1 MIDAIWHILL
11 ELAPWLFV
19 GALVSGLLHAFM
31 PADFL
36 RQRLQGPWGVV
47 KGALLGLPMPL
58 CSCAVIPAGVG
69 LKKQGASD
77 GATVAFM
84 ISTPQTG
91 ADSLLVVRAFLGWP
105 FALFTLGSSLV
116 LGLVAGWWADAAG
129 SPTEFAG
136 EEDTTCAAP
145 AAKGKP
151 RAVVAFGIE
160 TLRSI
165 WRWLVFG
172 IVVSAAIEQFIPAG
186 SLERFAGQGGLTAML
201 IALVIGLPLYVCATA
216 SVPMAAAL
224 VQAGFPTGA
233 ALVFLIAGPATNV
246 ATMGAVYRIL
256 GRRTLAIYLTTVA
269 AGSVAFGLLFDR
281 FIAPA
286 AAAPPAMT
294 TMHHGWWATAAA
306 VALIALLVWFAC
318 EDLAVLVRKRK
329 GTQPNDDSETPSCCA
344 HQEPEQRPVVELGV
358 PDERRG

>member
-1 MIDAIWHILL
+1 MIDSIWHILL

-36 RQRLQGPWGVV
+36 GQRLQGPWGVV

-58 CSCAVIPAGVG
+58 CSCAVIPAGLG

-116 LGLVAGWWADAAG
+116 LGLIAGWWADAAG
-129 SPTEFAG
+129 KSAAIAG
-136 EEDTTCAAP
+136 ESPSDCCAAP
-145 AAKGKP
+145 PPAGKNKLL
-151 RAVVAFGIE
+151 AVVEFGVE

-172 IVVSAAIEQFIPAG
+172 IVVSAAIEQFLPPG
-186 SLERFAGQGGLTAML
+186 SLDQFAGEGGLVAML
-201 IALVIGLPLYVCATA
+201 AALVIGLPLYVCTTA

-224 VQAGFPTGA
+224 VHAGFPTGA

-246 ATMGAVYRIL
+246 ATMGAIYRVL
-256 GRRTLAIYLTTVA
+256 GGRTLAIYLTTIAV
-269 AGSVAFGLLFDR
+269 GSVAFGLLFDWL
-281 FIAPA
+281 IAPA
-286 AAAPPAMT
+286 SATLPAMAHEHHSWWGVASAAA
-294 TMHHGWWATAAA
+294 
-306 VALIALLVWFAC
+306 LLALLGWFAC
-318 EDLAVLVRKRK
+318 EDLARLVRARR
-329 GTQPNDDSETPSCCA
+329 SEPAIEEVHTPSCCA
-344 HQEPEQRPVVELGV
+344 HKSPAPLPVVEIGV
-358 PDERRG
+358 HK

>member
-1 MIDAIWHILL
+1 MIESIWHILL

-19 GALVSGLLHAFM
+19 GALVSGLLYAFM
-31 PADFL
+31 PVDFL

-91 ADSLLVVRAFLGWP
+91 ADALLVVRAFLGWP
-105 FALFTLGSSLV
+105 FALFSLASSFV

-129 SPTEFAG
+129 QSASTGDDEAEACCTVPDAGKGKLRTVFEFAL
-136 EEDTTCAAP
+136 D
-145 AAKGKP
+145 
-151 RAVVAFGIE
+151 

-172 IVVSAAIEQFIPAG
+172 IVVSAAIEQFVPPG
-186 SLERFAGQGGLTAML
+186 SLDQFAGGSELSAML
-201 IALVIGLPLYVCATA
+201 LALVIGMPLYVCTTA

-224 VQAGFPTGA
+224 VHAGLPAGA

-246 ATMGAVYRIL
+246 ATMGAVYRVL
-256 GRRTLAIYLTTVA
+256 GGRTLAIYLTTIA
-269 AGSVAFGLLFDR
+269 AGSIAFGMLYNLLVGPTVA
-281 FIAPA
+281 APTTLTHDHVSWWSAPSA
-286 AAAPPAMT
+286 AAL
-294 TMHHGWWATAAA
+294 
-306 VALIALLVWFAC
+306 VALLIWFAWQ
-318 EDLAVLVRKRK
+318 DLAGLIRSRRNGSVVE
-329 GTQPNDDSETPSCCA
+329 ETATPACCA
-344 HQEPEQRPVVELGV
+344 HKAPAPLPVVELGGR
-358 PDERRG
+358 E